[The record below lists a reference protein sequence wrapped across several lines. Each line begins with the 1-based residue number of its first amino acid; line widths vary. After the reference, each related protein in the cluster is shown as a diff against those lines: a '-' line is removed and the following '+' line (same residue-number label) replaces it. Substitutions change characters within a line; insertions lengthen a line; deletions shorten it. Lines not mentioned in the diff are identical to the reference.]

1 MGKSCMLTE
10 SIRNHEEL
18 LRTVRSGLRPKY
30 LFFWGHKPLPNG
42 EIGKSCFSQWWP
54 APFSVNGVSYPTAEH
69 FMMAEKARLFGDE
82 DARRQ
87 ILKAGSPKAAKQLGR
102 QVKDFQEPVWVEA
115 RFQLVVAGN
124 LAKFSQNPELGK
136 YLIGTKDKVLVEA
149 SPVDRIWGI
158 GLAADK
164 EQAMNPEQW
173 RGLNLLGFALM
184 EVRRR
189 LRAGKF

>member
-1 MGKSCMLTE
+1 MLTE
-10 SIRNHEEL
+10 NIRSREDL
-18 LRTVRSGLRPKY
+18 LRAIKSGLRPQY

-42 EIGKSCFSQWWP
+42 EVGKSCLSQWWP
-54 APFSVNGVSYPTAEH
+54 APFSLGGISYPTAEH

-82 DARRQ
+82 DARAQVLR
-87 ILKAGSPKAAKQLGR
+87 AGSPKAAKQLGR
-102 QVKDFQEPVWVEA
+102 QVKNFKEQAWAEA

-124 LAKFSQNPELGK
+124 LAKFSQNRELGK
-136 YLIGTKDKVLVEA
+136 YLSGTGAKVLVEA

-158 GLAADK
+158 GLAADN

-184 EVRRR
+184 GVRQR
-189 LRAGKF
+189 LQDGKC

>member
-1 MGKSCMLTE
+1 MLTE
-10 SIRNHEEL
+10 SIRSSEDL
-18 LRTVRSGLRPKY
+18 LRAVRSGLRPRY

-42 EIGKSCFSQWWP
+42 EIGNPCLSQWWP
-54 APFSVNGVSYPTAEH
+54 ALFSLDGISYPTAEH

-82 DARRQ
+82 DSRAQ
-87 ILKAGSPKAAKQLGR
+87 ILKAGNPKVAKQLGR
-102 QVKDFQEPVWVEA
+102 QARNFNEQIWAEA
-115 RFQLVVAGN
+115 RFRLVVTGN

-136 YLIGTKDKVLVEA
+136 YLLGTGDKVLVEA

-158 GLAADK
+158 GLAADN

-184 EVRRR
+184 EVRQR
-189 LRAGKF
+189 LQEGKG